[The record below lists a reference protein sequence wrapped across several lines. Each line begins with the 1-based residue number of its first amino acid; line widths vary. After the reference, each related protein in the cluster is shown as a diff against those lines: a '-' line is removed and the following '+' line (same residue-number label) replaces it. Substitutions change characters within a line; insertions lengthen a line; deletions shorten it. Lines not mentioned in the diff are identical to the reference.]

1 MPDLAS
7 SLASLTGGG
16 GGAGLS
22 LPDAS
27 GGGAGGG
34 LQDLLG
40 GLSFAQISSDHALA
54 ANPVQGLMLAQ
65 TGSLSQT
72 PPAPNPQTQGK
83 DEDGFDDEIFILDG
97 NANDNGMKD
106 ALQYD
111 PLSSQA
117 PKMSIDN

>member
-22 LPDAS
+22 LLDAS
-27 GGGAGGG
+27 GGGG
-34 LQDLLG
+34 LGDLLG

-65 TGSLSQT
+65 TGSLSQI

-83 DEDGFDDEIFILDG
+83 DEDGFDDEVFILDG